1 MNKTYIDQFNI
12 MIIGDNKVGKTSIL
26 KKYSDITKKEDTET
40 KFNRIENYYK
50 EFKYNGNTYLFHL

>member
-1 MNKTYIDQFNI
+1 MNKTYIDQFNV